1 MSALRQPRTWE
12 VWQIITAFLATGVCL
27 CSGLAFLFI
36 DNPFAGDETPV
47 AASPS
52 VSVSATSLPSGPPPA
67 EGDQT
72 QADQTQAFR
81 DFAVLDTVRPPE
93 WLALVTSVYRA
104 EDGMMWAI
112 TRWPAGYV
120 DRGRNVQAVCGVLSS
135 FVLRTA
141 GGEFSGVTV
150 RAVDGSE
157 LVTRKVQRGL
167 LRHLA
172 DETRFG

>member
-1 MSALRQPRTWE
+1 MPVFRVGLPLHRQSVRWRRDTGGS
-12 VWQIITAFLATGVCL
+12 VAVGLGQRDLA
-27 CSGLAFLFI
+27 
-36 DNPFAGDETPV
+36 
-47 AASPS
+47 
-52 VSVSATSLPSGPPPA
+52 PSGPPPA

-157 LVTRKVQRGL
+157 LVTRKVQEDSC
-167 LRHLA
+167 A
-172 DETRFG
+172 T